1 MSILKLP
8 FTSVLPQQI
17 APGTPTVMH
26 TLPSGA
32 PVALSVTLPY
42 TPSVVFGGVGWMFT
56 LPVGAGG
63 GVGVGAGTGVGRGVG
78 TGVGRG
84 VGGCVGSG
92 VGAWVGSGVGA
103 VVGCVPALSVGTVVA
118 AGVAAVVG
126 TAVVFA
132 RPSGDG
138 LLSMTVAGWM
148 HPTKVPSANTTA
160 PMSARLRAIKNELP
174 FLNKTRRPANCI
186 EGAARPGQARD
197 GDTEL
202 IVHIRASYSL

>member
-84 VGGCVGSG
+84 VGG
-92 VGAWVGSGVGA
+92 WVGSGVGA

-202 IVHIRASYSL
+202 IVHIRASYSI

>member
-63 GVGVGAGTGVGRGVG
+63 GVGVGVGVG

-84 VGGCVGSG
+84 VGAGVGRG
-92 VGAWVGSGVGA
+92 VGAGVGRGVGA
-103 VVGCVPALSVGTVVA
+103 AVGRGVG
-118 AGVAAVVG
+118 AGVGAGAAVAG
-126 TAVVFA
+126 TAVGVA
-132 RPSGDG
+132 GAATGLDELTAGAVGDG
-138 LLSMTVAGWM
+138 AMADELL
-148 HPTKVPSANTTA
+148 
-160 PMSARLRAIKNELP
+160 
-174 FLNKTRRPANCI
+174 
-186 EGAARPGQARD
+186 D
-197 GDTEL
+197 
-202 IVHIRASYSL
+202 

>member
-56 LPVGAGG
+56 LPVGAGA
-63 GVGVGAGTGVGRGVG
+63 GVGVGAGGGVGP
-78 TGVGRG
+78 G

-92 VGAWVGSGVGA
+92 VGSWIGA
-103 VVGCVPALSVGTVVA
+103 VVGLSAGAVVCAVVGAVVA

-138 LLSMTVAGWM
+138 LLSM
-148 HPTKVPSANTTA
+148 
-160 PMSARLRAIKNELP
+160 
-174 FLNKTRRPANCI
+174 
-186 EGAARPGQARD
+186 
-197 GDTEL
+197 
-202 IVHIRASYSL
+202 